1 MAKTIQ
7 DFSPYTEERPWGSF
21 SKFADNEQVTVKI
34 ITVRPGEAFSL
45 QCHEKRDE
53 FWRIISGNGTVTI
66 GSLQK
71 TIKSGEDCV
80 VMRGEKHRV
89 EAGSEPVVIL
99 EISRGEFDES
109 DIVRFEDRYGRV
121 PID

>member
-21 SKFADNEQVTVKI
+21 TKFVNNEPVTVKI
-34 ITVRPGEAFSL
+34 LTVRAGEAFSL

-53 FWRIISGNGTVTI
+53 FWRIISGNGAVTI
-66 GSLQK
+66 GLLQK
-71 TIKSGEDCV
+71 TIKSGDDCV
-80 VMRGEKHRV
+80 VRRGEKHRV

-99 EISRGEFDES
+99 EIPRGDFDES
-109 DIVRFEDRYGRV
+109 NIAYFEDRYGRAT
-121 PID
+121 ID